1 MSYSHQLKIGLL
13 TDIHYD
19 GSAKAMNRLYE
30 SMKVLNAG
38 GVDAMVVMGDL
49 VDSSSELNA
58 KRLLRE
64 VCALCDGFKGA
75 THYMHGNH
83 DLDHLSKAQF
93 YNCLGRAGDP
103 SRFHFGLGG
112 YEFISIDGNFSLDG
126 TAYNCGNFQWQE
138 SFVPEEGLD
147 WLRGRLAAS
156 LHPVIV
162 ISHQRIDHETKFAV
176 VNHASVREVIALSGK
191 VKAVVQGHNH
201 EDDLRQIDGTTY
213 YSLSAL
219 TDGAGPAVIQ
229 LEASGIRLLRD
240 FNLLETI

>member
-112 YEFISIDGNFSLDG
+112 MNSSASTG
-126 TAYNCGNFQWQE
+126 TFHSMVRHIIAEIFNGRNR
-138 SFVPEEGLD
+138 SFRKKGSTGSE
-147 WLRGRLAAS
+147 
-156 LHPVIV
+156 
-162 ISHQRIDHETKFAV
+162 
-176 VNHASVREVIALSGK
+176 
-191 VKAVVQGHNH
+191 
-201 EDDLRQIDGTTY
+201 
-213 YSLSAL
+213 
-219 TDGAGPAVIQ
+219 AGWPPRYIP
-229 LEASGIRLLRD
+229 L
-240 FNLLETI
+240 